1 MPCLHIL
8 VHHLQLQVVVTVAF
22 KEISNIY
29 VPAKWTTSPIWI
41 ETNCIYLSKNKYI
54 CYIPEI
60 LNTTK
65 AFDTV
70 SIWKIPAKWKGL
82 CYVVHCRISL
92 TDKIHSRKTRKP
104 TNAIVV
110 IICTTSQLSCF
121 CNSCTIS
128 KVFSK
133 SDKDKCDC
141 VCYTTAHSTST
152 SSSTTLE
159 NLRRNLQDIHKAAKG
174 GWWEGEGGGE
184 ALRTVPSGSSIN
196 WHLKISYHLI
206 TGT

>member
-1 MPCLHIL
+1 M
-8 VHHLQLQVVVTVAF
+8 
-22 KEISNIY
+22 
-29 VPAKWTTSPIWI
+29 PAKWTTSPIWI
-41 ETNCIYLSKNKYI
+41 ETNCICLSKNKYI

-60 LNTTK
+60 LKTTK

-92 TDKIHSRKTRKP
+92 TDKIHSP

-152 SSSTTLE
+152 SSSTTME
-159 NLRRNLQDIHKAAKG
+159 NLIRNLQDIHKAAKG
-174 GWWEGEGGGE
+174 GWWGGGGGE
-184 ALRTVPSGSSIN
+184 RWGSKNSTFRKFYKLAFKN
-196 WHLKISYHLI
+196 KVSFYHGDI
-206 TGT
+206 AYIQSQQ